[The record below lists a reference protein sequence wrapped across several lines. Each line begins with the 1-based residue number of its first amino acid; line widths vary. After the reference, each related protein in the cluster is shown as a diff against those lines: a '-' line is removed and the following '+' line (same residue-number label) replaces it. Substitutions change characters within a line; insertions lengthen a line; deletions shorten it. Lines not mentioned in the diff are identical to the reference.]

1 MLGIDCPKP
10 CKGRWPTPPF
20 DPRFPKQN
28 QTRNCYQNFLDYH
41 PCVKRMN
48 RRGKST
54 QPCEYYFRVFHAPCP
69 MSWVQRWTEI
79 KDGTFAG
86 KI

>member
-10 CKGRWPTPPF
+10 CKGRWPTPAF

-54 QPCEYYFRVFHAPCP
+54 QPCAALDRDQGRDFRWQNLTA
-69 MSWVQRWTEI
+69 
-79 KDGTFAG
+79 
-86 KI
+86 

>member
-28 QTRNCYQNFLDYH
+28 QTRNCYQNFLDYY
-41 PCVKRMN
+41 PCVKRTN

-54 QPCEYYFRVFHAPCP
+54 QPCDDYFRVFRALCP
-69 MSWVQRWTEI
+69 LSWVQRWTEI